1 MAPVEGGSIMQ
12 AASVAS
18 EAGAPKLK
26 RELGQG
32 MSTAL
37 VIGNMV
43 GSGVFLLPASLAG
56 VVLVSGSGS
65 LLAWVLGGIV
75 AMLLASVFANLGRA
89 YPKTGGPYAYSRR
102 AFGDFVGFQMAWG
115 YWIAA
120 WVGNAAITVAFVA
133 YLSVF
138 WSDLATNNLLAA
150 LVGIATIWLLTMVNV
165 LGVRQGG
172 IVQVVTTVLKFI
184 PLAIIAIVG
193 LFFMKAANFQPVA
206 PNGWGFDAGVLG
218 GITAAA
224 ALTLWA
230 FIGLESAT
238 VPAEEVKDPKRTIP
252 RASILGTGL
261 TTIVYILA
269 TVAIVGIIPAARLAE
284 SASPFAAAAGE
295 IFGGSWGKIVALVAL
310 ASTFGALNGWILIQ
324 GRIPMA
330 AARDGLFPKVFG
342 NLTPKGRTP
351 WVGIAVSSV
360 LITGLMLLNY
370 NKGLVDQF
378 TFIIY
383 LATLTTLIPYA
394 FSAAAQVYLL
404 FTDREQF
411 EGRRLARDAI
421 VGLVAFAFTF
431 WAIYGSGLELI
442 GQGYLLLLSGV
453 PVYLYL
459 KWRQGRGP
467 LEAARVSKEAWQR
480 NDEQLAAMGFD
491 PPSGELQKTSG
502 S

>member
-1 MAPVEGGSIMQ
+1 MQ
-12 AASVAS
+12 AAKVSTV
-18 EAGAPKLK
+18 ERAPELK
-26 RELGQG
+26 RELGLG

-65 LLAWVLGGIV
+65 LLAWVLGGLV
-75 AMLLASVFANLGRA
+75 AMLLALVFANLGRA
-89 YPKTGGPYAYSRR
+89 YPKSGGPYAYSRR

-138 WSDLATNNLLAA
+138 WPELATNNLLAA
-150 LVGIATIWLLTMVNV
+150 LVGIGVIWLLTAVNV

-172 IVQVVTTVLKFI
+172 IVQMVTTILKFI
-184 PLAIIAIVG
+184 PLAIIGVVG
-193 LFFMKAANFQPVA
+193 IFFIKGANFTPVA
-206 PNGWGFDAGVLG
+206 PNGWGFDTGVLG

-238 VPAEEVKDPKRTIP
+238 VPAEEVKDPERTIP

-284 SASPFAAAAGE
+284 SASPFAAAAGQ

-342 NLTPKGRTP
+342 KLTPKGRTP
-351 WVGIAVSSV
+351 WVGLVASSM
-360 LITGLMLLNY
+360 LITGLMLFNY
-370 NKGLVDQF
+370 SKGLVDQF

-394 FSAAAQVYLL
+394 FSAAAQVYLM
-404 FTDREQF
+404 FTDRARF
-411 EGRRLARDAI
+411 EGRRFARDAI
-421 VGLVAFAFTF
+421 VALVAFAFSF
-431 WAIYGSGLELI
+431 WAIYGSGLELV
-442 GQGYLLLLSGV
+442 GQGYLLLLAGV
-453 PVYLYL
+453 PVYLFL
-459 KWRQGRGP
+459 KWQASRP
-467 LEAARVSKEAWQR
+467 TLEVVSSKEAWQQA
-480 NDEQLAAMGFD
+480 DEKLAAMGAD
-491 PPSGELQKTSG
+491 PPNGKPLAKAPR
-502 S
+502 

>member
-1 MAPVEGGSIMQ
+1 MQ
-12 AASVAS
+12 TATEKTQARTP
-18 EAGAPKLK
+18 ELK
-26 RELGQG
+26 RELGTG

-56 VVLVSGSGS
+56 VVLISGTGS
-65 LLAWVLGGIV
+65 LLAWLLGGVV
-75 AMLLASVFANLGRA
+75 AMLLALVFANLGRA

-120 WVGNAAITVAFVA
+120 WVGNAAITVAFVG

-138 WSDLATNNLLAA
+138 WPELGTNNLLAA
-150 LVGIATIWLLTMVNV
+150 LVGISVIWLLTAVNV
-165 LGVRQGG
+165 AGVRQGG
-172 IVQVVTTVLKFI
+172 IVQVVTTILKFI
-184 PLAIIAIVG
+184 PLAIIGIVG
-193 LFFMKAANFQPVA
+193 LFFVEGANFTPVA
-206 PNGWGFDAGVLG
+206 PNGWGFGDGVFG

-238 VPAEEVKDPKRTIP
+238 VPAEEVKNPERAIP
-252 RASILGTGL
+252 RASILGTGV

-310 ASTFGALNGWILIQ
+310 VSTFGALNGWILIQ

-342 NLTPKGRTP
+342 NLTRRGRTP
-351 WVGIAVSSV
+351 WVGLVVSSA
-360 LITGLMLLNY
+360 LITGLMLLNFT
-370 NKGLVDQF
+370 KGLVEQF

-404 FTDREQF
+404 FADRERF

-421 VGLVAFAFTF
+421 VAAVAFAFTF
-431 WAIYGSGLELI
+431 WAIYGAGMEYI
-442 GQGYLLLLSGV
+442 GQGYLLLLAGI
-453 PVYLYL
+453 PVYLFL
-459 KWRQGRGP
+459 KWRQARSAP
-467 LEAARVSKEAWQR
+467 EAPAVVVRPEATEVR
-480 NDEQLAAMGFD
+480 SERRPAVVGAATRFS
-491 PPSGELQKTSG
+491 PE
-502 S
+502 

>member
-1 MAPVEGGSIMQ
+1 MDTATVER
-12 AASVAS
+12 AATTSGQP
-18 EAGAPKLK
+18 ELK
-26 RELGQG
+26 RELGSAK
-32 MSTAL
+32 STAL

-43 GSGVFLLPASLAG
+43 GSGIFLLPASLAG

-65 LLAWVLGGIV
+65 LLAWVLGGAV
-75 AMLLASVFANLGRA
+75 AMLLALVFANLGRA

-138 WSDLATNNLLAA
+138 WPELATNNVLAA
-150 LVGIATIWLLTMVNV
+150 LVGLSVIWLLTGVNI
-165 LGVRQGG
+165 LGVRQSGTL
-172 IVQVVTTVLKFI
+172 QVVTTILKFI
-184 PLAIIAIVG
+184 PLAVIGIIG
-193 LFFMKAANFQPVA
+193 LFFMKAENFTPVA

-238 VPAEEVKDPKRTIP
+238 VPAEEVKNPERTIP

-269 TVAIVGIIPAARLAE
+269 TIAIVGIIPAARLAE
-284 SASPFAAAAGE
+284 SASPFAAAASQ
-295 IFGGSWGKIVALVAL
+295 IFGGSWGKVVALIAL

-330 AARDGLFPKVFG
+330 AARDGLFPKMFG
-342 NLTPKGRTP
+342 KLTARGRTP
-351 WVGIAVSSV
+351 WVGLVASSV
-360 LITGLMLLNY
+360 FITGLMALNY
-370 NKGLVDQF
+370 SKGLVEQF

-394 FSAAAQVYLL
+394 FSAAAQIVLL
-404 FTDREQF
+404 FTDRARF

-421 VGLVAFAFTF
+421 VAAVAFAFSF
-431 WAIYGSGLELI
+431 WAIYGSGMELV
-442 GQGYLLLLSGV
+442 GQGYMLLLAGV
-453 PVYLYL
+453 PVYLYV
-459 KWRQGRGP
+459 KWRRATGGP
-467 LEAARVSKEAWQR
+467 RRTQIPQSTSESPQRQPVSVG
-480 NDEQLAAMGFD
+480 N
-491 PPSGELQKTSG
+491 G
-502 S
+502 SRFPVE